1 MNYHHKLR
9 RMTALLLALVLCLGL
24 GTTAFA
30 GQEDGYHDPAE
41 HWMTSNNRTVELDVN
56 STVTK
61 ETFLCLECGKVT
73 SHQVFRVP
81 EYTRDGQTALTRN
94 VKYSDG
100 TLMGGEGKGATMD
113 GTPGRDAYYTGY
125 HWCKSICENCGHINS
140 NQGKSDYCYGNN
152 VYVLYDCAA
161 EFMEE
166 LPETVTIEYADDT
179 YHKVTRTHGDYCVF
193 CYGTHHHEHSE
204 LVRHSMETDILP
216 QLGHQRFAVV
226 QHCTECEYAK
236 YDFVAAKS
244 VVADYYGVADGQPH
258 TITVSDLSEAGVSTV
273 IRYGDSAEGCT
284 LTSAP
289 NFVSAGQYNVYYAIT
304 YSYKGQSMTENGVAK
319 VWLRDASTNVNGSEG
334 CACGCGEPNCDC
346 GSGSC
351 KGCKHD
357 CCASGKH
364 NYVLLDTVK
373 PTCTELGYAR
383 YFCTDCGTIEKR
395 DYTNAIG
402 HAWQSVVIREATCE
416 VSGKTMDICRNCGE
430 VKITETAKGEH
441 RYRTYK
447 TEATCTAP
455 GYTIRECSVCG
466 DRHIEDITAAKPH
479 SYKASVIP
487 ATCDNGGKT
496 IHSCSGCGSSF
507 VTDYTQPLSHSW
519 DAGKKITG
527 STCDGAGVTEYRCTR
542 CGYHRLEG
550 SEAEGHK
557 PGPAATCTEPQVCTV
572 CGVVLELP
580 TGHKST
586 DWIIDKEATTEA
598 EGEKHIECQVCHTV
612 LEKAVIEKIYLSSV
626 TDSKGEA
633 VVGGYLVIVTDTDTK
648 APVAGAS
655 VLLNKGNTLAIR
667 LPDARLLDHAA
678 QTTVTVLLV
687 KDKSPVADMFT
698 AVSDKNEN
706 YSADKTDKAGQI
718 TVPAGSGYTSDGGKT
733 TVGYE
738 DPDRT
743 RYTLTVKVEH
753 YETGRPI
760 PDAYVS
766 IGKTGN
772 ITVKLPEG
780 VDMDENHRIIVTVT
794 DHKKVPQEN
803 VFVIVHSDLGGKAD
817 GHTDAA
823 GKVAVPAV
831 AKMERHGAY
840 IYGYPDGTF
849 GPSRGITRSE
859 AAAIFARL
867 LAEKNGDTLTADAK
881 TKFEDIPAGAWYSGY
896 VRYLSNAG
904 IIYGTTEKTF
914 SPNKEITRSEV
925 TAIAVRFFE
934 VYGDGS
940 EELMAQYKGFSD
952 ISPGYWAARYIEE
965 AAIRG
970 WIKGYSDGTFRGD
983 AAITRA
989 EVVTIVNRL
998 LGRVADKDFIDA
1010 NLYRLN
1016 TFSDMSR
1023 DHWAFYDVM
1032 EASNTHTANVGVE
1045 KNWKIN

>member
-1 MNYHHKLR
+1 
-9 RMTALLLALVLCLGL
+9 MTALLLALVLCLGL

-236 YDFVAAKS
+236 CDFVAAKS

-258 TITVSDLSEAGVSTV
+258 TITVSDLSEAGVS
-273 IRYGDSAEGCT
+273 
-284 LTSAP
+284 
-289 NFVSAGQYNVYYAIT
+289 
-304 YSYKGQSMTENGVAK
+304 
-319 VWLRDASTNVNGSEG
+319 
-334 CACGCGEPNCDC
+334 
-346 GSGSC
+346 
-351 KGCKHD
+351 
-357 CCASGKH
+357 
-364 NYVLLDTVK
+364 
-373 PTCTELGYAR
+373 
-383 YFCTDCGTIEKR
+383 
-395 DYTNAIG
+395 
-402 HAWQSVVIREATCE
+402 
-416 VSGKTMDICRNCGE
+416 
-430 VKITETAKGEH
+430 
-441 RYRTYK
+441 
-447 TEATCTAP
+447 
-455 GYTIRECSVCG
+455 
-466 DRHIEDITAAKPH
+466 
-479 SYKASVIP
+479 
-487 ATCDNGGKT
+487 
-496 IHSCSGCGSSF
+496 
-507 VTDYTQPLSHSW
+507 
-519 DAGKKITG
+519 
-527 STCDGAGVTEYRCTR
+527 
-542 CGYHRLEG
+542 
-550 SEAEGHK
+550 
-557 PGPAATCTEPQVCTV
+557 
-572 CGVVLELP
+572 
-580 TGHKST
+580 
-586 DWIIDKEATTEA
+586 
-598 EGEKHIECQVCHTV
+598 
-612 LEKAVIEKIYLSSV
+612 
-626 TDSKGEA
+626 
-633 VVGGYLVIVTDTDTK
+633 
-648 APVAGAS
+648 
-655 VLLNKGNTLAIR
+655 
-667 LPDARLLDHAA
+667 
-678 QTTVTVLLV
+678 TVTVLLV

-817 GHTDAA
+817 GHIDAA

-904 IIYGTTEKTF
+904 IIYGITEKTF

-970 WIKGYSDGTFRGD
+970 WIKGYSTAPSEATPPLPEPRSSPSSTVCWDELRIRTLSTPIFTASTRS
-983 AAITRA
+983 AI
-989 EVVTIVNRL
+989 
-998 LGRVADKDFIDA
+998 
-1010 NLYRLN
+1010 
-1016 TFSDMSR
+1016 
-1023 DHWAFYDVM
+1023 
-1032 EASNTHTANVGVE
+1032 
-1045 KNWKIN
+1045 